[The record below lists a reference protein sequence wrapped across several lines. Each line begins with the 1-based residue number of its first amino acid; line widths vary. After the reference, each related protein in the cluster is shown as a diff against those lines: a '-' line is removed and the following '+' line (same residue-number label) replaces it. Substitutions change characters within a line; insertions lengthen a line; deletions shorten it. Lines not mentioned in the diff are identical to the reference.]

1 MLIRPARRDDAEA
14 LFGLLEQLAT
24 SYSPER
30 AAFDE
35 TVAGLFDA
43 PSEDTLLYVV
53 EDDEH
58 VVRGYALCTVTRLF
72 YTNGPSAQLHELVID
87 SASRGRDYGTH
98 LVRAIEQECE
108 RRGVRQ
114 LTVASRRA
122 GGFYDRLGYSSTAEF
137 LKRTF

>member
-1 MLIRPARRDDAEA
+1 VLIRPARREDSDA
-14 LFGLLEQLAT
+14 LFGLLAQLAT

-30 AAFDE
+30 PAFDE
-35 TVAGLFDA
+35 TIEAVFGPAAD
-43 PSEDTLLYVV
+43 DTLLYVV
-53 EDDEH
+53 EDDDH
-58 VVRGYALCTVTRLF
+58 VVRGYALCTITRLF
-72 YTNGPSAQLHELVID
+72 YTNGPSAQLHELVVD
-87 SASRGRDYGTH
+87 TESRGRDYGTH